1 MLTRLSGDGSNTDMS
16 ETQAW
21 TDEHRRLAERT
32 RDDWDGAAEAWSQW
46 EPHIAAFLWPVTQ
59 RLIEAAD
66 IQPGH
71 HVLDAGCGVG
81 DPTLAVALRVGP
93 GGRVLAID
101 PAQRM
106 IDTAQRRARAM
117 ELDNVEFRAAWVDDL
132 QPPPKPFDAVVGRF
146 SFIFSPDVCA
156 ALRRLRGMMR
166 PGARLAMSAWT
177 PMENSPGFLVI
188 NEVLR
193 KHVDMPAVDATQPGM
208 HHLSGPGM
216 LVAALS
222 EAGFRDVRTSP
233 VRIYQF
239 ARNGAEFRRMSFEM
253 SASLKK
259 VLMRL
264 PEATRAVIGDE
275 IGRRVEADER
285 FRQDGVLRIPA
296 LAQVGS
302 GCA

>member
-1 MLTRLSGDGSNTDMS
+1 MLTPLSGERSNTDMS
-16 ETQAW
+16 ETQSW

-32 RDDWDGAAEAWSQW
+32 RDDWDGAAQAWSHW

-59 RLIEAAD
+59 RLLEAAE
-66 IQPGH
+66 IQPGQY
-71 HVLDAGCGVG
+71 VLDAGCGMG
-81 DPTLAVALRVGP
+81 DPALAVAMRVGP

-106 IDTAQRRARAM
+106 IDTARRRAGAM
-117 ELDNVEFRAAWVDDL
+117 DLDNVEFRAAWVDDL
-132 QPPPKPFDAVVGRF
+132 PPPAKPFDAVVGRF
-146 SFIFSPDVCA
+146 SFIFCPDVRA
-156 ALRRLRGMMR
+156 ALRRVRGMMR

-188 NEVLR
+188 NEMLR
-193 KHVDMPAVDATQPGM
+193 KHFVMPAVDATQPGM

-216 LVAALS
+216 LSAALS

-239 ARNGAEFRRMSFEM
+239 ARNGAEFWRMSFEM

-259 VLMRL
+259 VLLRL
-264 PEATRAVIGDE
+264 PEAARTAIGEE
-275 IGRRVEADER
+275 IARRVDGDER
-285 FRQDGVLRIPA
+285 FHQDGVLRIPV